1 MRFRL
6 LGSLEIDEV
15 ADEALLRRAKP
26 RALLAMLL
34 LSANRPVGTDRLVAG
49 LWGEEE
55 PPTALGALQ
64 NYVSQLRKALGRE
77 VVVTKAPGYMAVVGP
92 DELDVERFER
102 LVAEAANSDMSG
114 RAELLREAL
123 SLWRGPPLADL
134 ADEPFAAAEIR
145 RLDELRLAALEDR
158 IAADLELGRHGELIA
173 ELETL
178 VHDHPLRER
187 VRALLMLALYRGGRQ
202 AEALATYRD
211 ARKLF
216 ADELGL
222 ELGDE
227 LQRLERAILQHD
239 PELDAPGVS
248 PTRTTEVLPM
258 RSGRRTVTVLFA
270 DVSGSTAL
278 GESLDPETVR
288 DLMSTFFEEMRGTIM
303 RHGGTVEKFAGDEVM
318 AVFGAPVAHEDDAL
332 RAVRAADEMLT
343 AVQALD
349 EALERERG
357 VRFRLRIG
365 INTGEAVS
373 GEAAAGGTFVTG
385 SAVNMGKRL
394 NELAEPGS
402 AVLGEAT
409 LRLVRDAVDVEPLG
423 SVVLRGKVEPLEA
436 FRLVS
441 VRADA
446 PGIARAFDSPFVGR
460 HNEVDALRV
469 ALDVA
474 QTERRC
480 RLVALVGNAGIGKTR
495 IAREFVESLED
506 ARVLVGRC
514 VPYGDGATYLPL
526 VDALRDVLPE
536 LEDVLNE
543 DVMGRISALVGGG
556 ETSATAGDTAW
567 AVRRSFET
575 LAHQRPLVLVFDDVH
590 WAEPTFLDLVEYLA
604 AWTDDA
610 PILLLAL
617 ARPDLLE
624 ERPTWADPEGGVAT
638 LRLGPLGSDD
648 TRALVENLAG
658 DSVDEDQRDR
668 VVELA
673 EGYPLFAEQ
682 LVAWI
687 EESGKDD
694 DLAAVPATIEAL
706 LASRL
711 DRLDPDERA
720 VLERASVVG
729 REFWRG
735 AVAALSPQSELAAV
749 SRYLMSLVRKG
760 LVRPAP
766 SELARED
773 ALRFQHVLIR
783 DVAYAGIPKSLRA
796 DLHERAA
803 DWLEQRAGE
812 PDEVVGY
819 HLEQAHRYRS
829 ELGPGDRAVRRL
841 GAEAGD
847 RLGRAGVRALARG
860 DARAAVNL
868 LGRAAPLLPTGDPL
882 RLELLCELGVAQRT
896 GGDLTRA
903 EQSLAGAVD
912 EALSARDRRL
922 ELRAKLELAAA
933 RIHSNPEGVAAE
945 LLQLAESAIPVF
957 EALGDDR
964 SLGRALLLTGL
975 VRGSFHLQNDELE
988 RATERALVHYR
999 RAGWPTTSCVQALA
1013 TALFYGPK
1021 PVAQGVR
1028 RCTELLEHD
1037 VTDRAG
1043 EAYVRVWQAGLGAL
1057 AGGYGDARQVVVDS
1071 TRVLEEL
1078 GQPISAASTCATIAA
1093 LTERLAGDLDAAENV
1108 LRATCELFATRGEW
1122 AHLATSAAELADTLY
1137 AQDRFDEADEW
1148 TRTSEKHAASDDLS
1162 AQFTWRSVRAKV
1174 VARAGDLEEAEGLA
1188 RHAVE
1193 LVDRT
1198 DALNQRANVRLDLAH
1213 VLFLAK
1219 QPDTAAAVA
1228 SEAAQ
1233 MYEQKGNIVSARAAR
1248 SMIERFATV

>member
-6 LGSLEIDEV
+6 LGPLEIDDV

-26 RALLAMLL
+26 RALLALLL

-49 LWGEEE
+49 LWGEQE
-55 PPTALGALQ
+55 PATALGALQ

-77 VVVTKAPGYMAVVGP
+77 VVITRAPGYMAVVGP
-92 DELDVERFER
+92 DELDLEQFER
-102 LVAEAANSDMSG
+102 LVAEAADSDLSG
-114 RAELLREAL
+114 RAARLREAL

-134 ADEPFAAAEIR
+134 ADEPFAGPEIR
-145 RLDELRLAALEDR
+145 RLDELRLVALEDR

-173 ELETL
+173 ELEAL
-178 VHDHPLRER
+178 VREHPLRER

-202 AEALATYRD
+202 AEALAAYRD

-216 ADELGL
+216 DEELGL
-222 ELGDE
+222 EPGDE

-239 PELDAPGVS
+239 PELDARSVS
-248 PTRTTEVLPM
+248 LARAAEVLPM

-270 DVSGSTAL
+270 DVSGSTEL
-278 GESLDPETVR
+278 GESLDPEALR
-288 DLMSTFFEEMRGTIM
+288 DLMSTFFEEMRGAIM

-332 RAVRAADEMLT
+332 RAVRAVDEMLT

-349 EALERERG
+349 EALERDRG

-365 INTGEAVS
+365 INTGEAVA
-373 GEAAAGGTFVTG
+373 GEASAGGTFVTG

-394 NELAEPGS
+394 QELAEPGD

-409 LRLVRDAVDVEPLG
+409 MRLVRDAVDVEPLG
-423 SVVLRGKVEPLEA
+423 SVVLRGRTEPLEA
-436 FRLVS
+436 YRFLS
-441 VRADA
+441 VRTDA
-446 PGIARAFDSPFVGR
+446 PGVARAFDSPFVGR
-460 HNEVDALRV
+460 RDEVEALRI

-480 RLVALVGNAGIGKTR
+480 RLFALVGNAGIGKTR
-495 IAREFVESLED
+495 VAREFVESLED

-536 LEDVLNE
+536 LEVVLE
-543 DVMGRISALVGGG
+543 EEVMGRINALVGGG
-556 ETSATAGDTAW
+556 ETPATAGDTAW

-575 LAHQRPLVLVFDDVH
+575 LARERPLVLVFDDVH
-590 WAEPTFLDLVEYLA
+590 WAEPTFLDLVEYLG

-624 ERPTWADPEGGVAT
+624 ERPTWADPAAGVAT
-638 LRLGPLGSDD
+638 LRLGPLDGDD
-648 TRALVENLAG
+648 TRALVANLAG

-687 EESGKDD
+687 EEADDED
-694 DLAAVPATIEAL
+694 DLTAVPATIEAL

-711 DRLDPDERA
+711 DRLEPDERA
-720 VLERASVVG
+720 VLERAAVVG

-735 AVAALSPQSELAAV
+735 AVAALSPQGELAAV
-749 SRYLMSLVRKG
+749 SRHLMSLVRKG

-766 SELARED
+766 SELPRED
-773 ALRFQHVLIR
+773 ALRFHHVLIR
-783 DVAYAGIPKSLRA
+783 DVAYAGIPKAVRA
-796 DLHERAA
+796 DLHERSA

-819 HLEQAHRYRS
+819 HLEQAHRYRT

-841 GAEAGD
+841 GAEAGE

-860 DARAAVNL
+860 DAPAAVNL
-868 LGRAAPLLPTGDPL
+868 LVRATPLLPTGDPL

-896 GGDLTRA
+896 GGDLARA
-903 EQSLAGAVD
+903 EHSLAEAVE
-912 EALSARDRRL
+912 EAVSARDRRL

-933 RIHSNPEGVAAE
+933 RIHSNPEGGAVE
-945 LLQLAESAIPVF
+945 LLQLAENATPVF

-964 SLGRALLLTGL
+964 SLGRVFLLTGL
-975 VRGSFHLQNDELE
+975 VRGSFHLQNNEMED
-988 RATERALVHYR
+988 ATERALVHYR
-999 RAGWPTTSCVQALA
+999 RAGWPTTTCVRSLA

-1021 PVAQGVR
+1021 PVAEGVP
-1028 RCTELLEHD
+1028 RCTDLLSHD

-1043 EAYVRVWQAGLGAL
+1043 EAYVRVWQAGLRAL
-1057 AGGYGDARQVVVDS
+1057 AGEYDDARRVVEES

-1078 GQPISAASTCATIAA
+1078 GQPVAAAGTCATIAA
-1093 LTERLAGDLDAAENV
+1093 ITEKLAGDLDAAENV
-1108 LRATCELFATRGEW
+1108 LRASSELFAKRGEW

-1137 AQDRFDEADEW
+1137 AQERYDEADEW
-1148 TRTSEKHAASDDLS
+1148 TRTAERHAASDDLS

-1174 VARAGDLEEAEGLA
+1174 VARAGDLGEAETLA
-1188 RHAVE
+1188 RRAVE

-1213 VLFLAK
+1213 VLYLAN
-1219 QPDTAAAVA
+1219 QTDAAAAVA
-1228 SEAAQ
+1228 SEAAD
-1233 MYEQKGNIVSARAAR
+1233 MYEQKGNTVSERVARR
-1248 SMIERFATV
+1248 MIERIATV

>member
-6 LGSLEIDEV
+6 LGPLEIEDV

-26 RALLAMLL
+26 RALLALLL
-34 LSANRPVGTDRLVAG
+34 LSANRPVSTDRLVAG
-49 LWGEEE
+49 LWGENE
-55 PPTALGALQ
+55 PATALGALQ
-64 NYVSQLRKALGRE
+64 NYVSQLRKALGKE
-77 VVVTKAPGYMAVVGP
+77 VVVTRAPGYMAVVGP
-92 DELDVERFER
+92 DELDLEQFER
-102 LVAEAANSDMSG
+102 LVAEAADVDVSG
-114 RAELLREAL
+114 RAARLRQAL

-145 RLDELRLAALEDR
+145 RLDELRLAALEER

-173 ELETL
+173 ELEAL
-178 VHDHPLRER
+178 VREHPLRER

-202 AEALATYRD
+202 AEALAAYRD
-211 ARKLF
+211 GRRLF
-216 ADELGL
+216 DEELGL
-222 ELGDE
+222 EPGDE

-239 PELDAPGVS
+239 SELDAPSATSARVA
-248 PTRTTEVLPM
+248 EVLPM

-270 DVSGSTAL
+270 DVSGSTEL
-278 GESLDPETVR
+278 GETLDPEALR
-288 DLMSTFFEEMRGTIM
+288 DLMSTFFEEMRGAIE

-332 RAVRAADEMLT
+332 RAIRAVDEMQT

-349 EALERERG
+349 EALERDRG

-373 GEAAAGGTFVTG
+373 GEASAGGTFVTG
-385 SAVNMGKRL
+385 SAVNVGKRL
-394 NELAEPGS
+394 QELAEPGD
-402 AVLGEAT
+402 AVLGEPT
-409 LRLVRDAVDVEPLG
+409 LRLVRDAVEVAPLG
-423 SVVLRGKVEPLEA
+423 SVVLRGKAEPLEA
-436 FRLVS
+436 YRLLS
-441 VRADA
+441 VRMDA
-446 PGIARAFDSPFVGR
+446 PGVARAFDSPFVGR
-460 HNEVDALRV
+460 RDEVDALHV

-536 LEDVLNE
+536 LEEVLDQ
-543 DVMGRISALVGGG
+543 DVMGRISALVEGS
-556 ETSATAGDTAW
+556 ETPATAGDTAW

-575 LAHQRPLVLVFDDVH
+575 LARERPLVLVFDDVH
-590 WAEPTFLDLVEYLA
+590 WAEPTFLDLVEYLG

-624 ERPTWADPEGGVAT
+624 ARPTWADPEADVAT

-648 TRALVENLAG
+648 TRALVANLAG

-687 EESGKDD
+687 EEAGADD
-694 DLAAVPATIEAL
+694 DLTAVPATIEAL

-711 DRLDPDERA
+711 DRLDADERA
-720 VLERASVVG
+720 VLERSAVVG

-735 AVAALSPQSELAAV
+735 AVAALSPQGELAAV
-749 SRYLMSLVRKG
+749 SRHLMALVRKG
-760 LVRPAP
+760 LVRPAA
-766 SELARED
+766 SELPRED
-773 ALRFQHVLIR
+773 ALRFHHVLIR
-783 DVAYAGIPKSLRA
+783 DVAYAGIPKSVRA

-841 GAEAGD
+841 GAEAGE

-860 DARAAVNL
+860 DSHAAVNL
-868 LGRAAPLLPTGDPL
+868 LTRAASILPSADSQ
-882 RLELLCELGVAQRT
+882 RLELLSELGVAHRLA
-896 GGDLTRA
+896 GDLARA
-903 EQSLAGAVD
+903 EQVLAQAV
-912 EALSARDRRL
+912 EESRAARDRRQ
-922 ELRAKLELAAA
+922 ELRAQIEQTFVQLSAD
-933 RIHSNPEGVAAE
+933 PEGVADR
-945 LLQLAESAIPVF
+945 LLGLAETATPVF

-964 SLGRALLLTGL
+964 ALGRTWLFTGF
-975 VRGSFHLQNDELE
+975 VQGGFYCRN
-988 RATERALVHYR
+988 RAWEDAAERALAHYR
-999 RAGWPTTSCVQALA
+999 RAAWPTTTCLQSIAAALFFGPRSADESIGRCDALLGEEAIDRIGEAHVTLWRGALQALGGGFDEA
-1013 TALFYGPK
+1013 RA
-1021 PVAQGVR
+1021 AIEQAR
-1028 RCTELLEHD
+1028 RTYDEF
-1037 VTDRAG
+1037 
-1043 EAYVRVWQAGLGAL
+1043 
-1057 AGGYGDARQVVVDS
+1057 
-1071 TRVLEEL
+1071 
-1078 GQPISAASTCATIAA
+1078 GQPILVAVTCSFARGF
-1093 LTERLAGDLDAAENV
+1093 TEMLAGDYRAAETI
-1108 LRATCELFATRGEW
+1108 LRASAEELERLGEEANFATR
-1122 AHLATSAAELADTLY
+1122 AAELADALY
-1137 AQDRFDEADEW
+1137 AQERFAEAAEW
-1148 TRTSEKHAASDDLS
+1148 TQIAQRRSASDDLS
-1162 AQFTWRSVRAKV
+1162 AQFTWRTVHAKV
-1174 VARAGDLEEAEGLA
+1174 IASLGEWAEAEELA
-1188 RHAVE
+1188 REALD

-1198 DALNQRANVRLDLAH
+1198 DALNQRADVRFGLANVLRLAGR
-1213 VLFLAK
+1213 AE
-1219 QPDTAAAVA
+1219 QAA
-1228 SEAAQ
+1228 EAAGEAMRLYQ
-1233 MYEQKGNIVSARAAR
+1233 QKGNTVSARRAMTLVEQLA
-1248 SMIERFATV
+1248 VV

>member
-6 LGSLEIDEV
+6 LGPLEIDDV

-26 RALLAMLL
+26 RALLALL
-34 LSANRPVGTDRLVAG
+34 LLNANRPVSTERLVGG
-49 LWGEEE
+49 LWGDEE
-55 PPTALGALQ
+55 PATALGALQ
-64 NYVSQLRKALGRE
+64 NYVSQLRKALGKE
-77 VVVTKAPGYMAVVGP
+77 VIVTKPPGYMAVVGP
-92 DELDVERFER
+92 DELDLEVFKR
-102 LVAEAANSDMSG
+102 LVAEAAEADLSG
-114 RAELLREAL
+114 RAARLHEAL
-123 SLWRGPPLADL
+123 SLWRGPPLA
-134 ADEPFAAAEIR
+134 EFAEEFAIEIA
-145 RLDELRLAALEDR
+145 RLDELRLAALEGR
-158 IAADLELGRHGELIA
+158 IDADLDLGRHAELVA

-178 VHDHPLRER
+178 AQEHPRREGI
-187 VRALLMLALYRGGRQ
+187 RAQLMLALYRGGRQ
-202 AEALATYRD
+202 VEALAVYRD
-211 ARKLF
+211 ARKLL
-216 ADELGL
+216 AEEQGL
-222 ELGDE
+222 EPGE
-227 LQRLERAILQHD
+227 ALQRLERAILQHD
-239 PELDAPGVS
+239 SELDAPSATPARVV
-248 PTRTTEVLPM
+248 EAKPM

-270 DVSGSTAL
+270 DVSGSTEL
-278 GESLDPETVR
+278 GESLDPEALR
-288 DLMSTFFEEMRGTIM
+288 DLMSTFFEEMRGAIV

-332 RAVRAADEMLT
+332 RAVRAVDEMLT

-349 EALERERG
+349 EALERDRG

-373 GEAAAGGTFVTG
+373 GAAAAGGTFVTG

-394 NELAEPGS
+394 QELAEPGD

-409 LRLVRDAVDVEPLG
+409 MRLVRDAVEAEPLG
-423 SVVLRGKVEPLEA
+423 SVTVRGRAEPLEA
-436 FRLVS
+436 YRLVS

-446 PGIARAFDSPFVGR
+446 SGVARAFDSPFVGR
-460 HNEVDALRV
+460 HDEIGALRI

-495 IAREFVESLED
+495 VAREFVEPLED

-514 VPYGDGATYLPL
+514 APYGDGATYLPL

-536 LEDVLNE
+536 LEQMVERDVF
-543 DVMGRISALVGGG
+543 DRIDALMAGS
-556 ETSATAGDTAW
+556 ETPATAGDTAW

-575 LAHQRPLVLVFDDVH
+575 LARERPLVLVFDDVH
-590 WAEPTFLDLVEYLA
+590 WAEPTFLDLVEYLG
-604 AWTDDA
+604 AWTEDA
-610 PILLLAL
+610 PILLIAL

-624 ERPTWADPEGGVAT
+624 ERPTWADPEAGVAT
-638 LRLGPLGSDD
+638 LRLGPLDGDE
-648 TRALVENLAG
+648 TRALVANLAG
-658 DSVDEDQRDR
+658 GSVDEAQRDR

-687 EESGKDD
+687 EESGEDD

-711 DRLDPDERA
+711 DRLDADERA
-720 VLERASVVG
+720 VLERAAVVG

-735 AVAALSPQSELAAV
+735 AVTALSPQSELAAV
-749 SRYLMSLVRKG
+749 SRHLMALVRKG

-773 ALRFQHVLIR
+773 ALRFHHVLIR
-783 DVAYAGIPKSLRA
+783 DVAYAGIPKSVRA

-841 GAEAGD
+841 GAEAGE

-868 LGRAAPLLPTGDPL
+868 IARATLLLPTADPL
-882 RLELLCELGVAQRT
+882 RLELLCELGVAHRT
-896 GGDLTRA
+896 GGDLARA
-903 EQSLAGAVD
+903 QRSLASAVE
-912 EALSARDRRL
+912 EAVSARDRRI

-933 RIHSNPEGVAAE
+933 RIHSDPEGVAAE

-964 SLGRALLLTGL
+964 SLGRAWFLAANVHG
-975 VRGSFHLQNDELE
+975 GFHLQNEAME
-988 RATERALVHYR
+988 EAAERALAHYR
-999 RAGWPTTSCVQALA
+999 RAGWPTTTCVQSVA
-1013 TALFYGPK
+1013 TAFFYGPR
-1021 PVAQGVR
+1021 PVADGVR
-1028 RCTELLEHD
+1028 RCAELLDRD

-1043 EAYVRVWQAGLGAL
+1043 EAYVRVWQAGLSAL
-1057 AGGYGDARQVVVDS
+1057 AGQYDEARRAVEN
-1071 TRVLEEL
+1071 TARVLEEL
-1078 GQPISAASTCATIAA
+1078 GQPVSAANTCGAIAA
-1093 LTERLAGDLDAAENV
+1093 LTERLAGDLEGAESI
-1108 LRATCELFATRGEW
+1108 LRASCQLFEQRGEW
-1122 AHLATSAAELADTLY
+1122 AYLATHAAELADALY
-1137 AQDRFDEADEW
+1137 ERGRFDEAADW
-1148 TRTSEKHAASDDLS
+1148 TRTAERHAADDDLG

-1174 VARAGDLEEAEGLA
+1174 VAQAGDLEEADELVRSA
-1188 RHAVE
+1188 LE

-1213 VLFLAK
+1213 VLQLAK
-1219 QPDTAAAVA
+1219 QTEAAAAVA
-1228 SEAAQ
+1228 SEAAD
-1233 MYEQKGNIVSARAAR
+1233 MYERKGNVVSARVAR
-1248 SMIERFATV
+1248 TLIEQLATV